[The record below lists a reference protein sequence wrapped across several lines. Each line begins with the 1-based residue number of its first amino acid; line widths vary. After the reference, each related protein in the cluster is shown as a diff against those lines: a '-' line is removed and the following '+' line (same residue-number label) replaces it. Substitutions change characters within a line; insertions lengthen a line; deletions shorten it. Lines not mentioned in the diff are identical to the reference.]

1 MSGFLTEVALQLKAN
16 LSFLL
21 GLGGMFTIAKSLLTG
36 LFLLPK
42 GKNLRPTLK
51 ADASILRR
59 WLYLLAA
66 ASAGLL
72 VAAGLLYF
80 VGPVSTIDAEALKRP
95 GQLITIPQRWAIAVL
110 IAIAIAILLCDALSS
125 VYRYRLGQIIAKAD

>member
-1 MSGFLTEVALQLKAN
+1 MRGLLTEVALQLKGN

-42 GKNLRPTLK
+42 GTKLRPTLEV
-51 ADASILRR
+51 DASKFRR

-66 ASAGLL
+66 LSAVLL
-72 VAAGLLYF
+72 IAAALLYF
-80 VGPVSTIDAEALKRP
+80 IGPIAAIDLETLKRSAP
-95 GQLITIPQRWAIAVL
+95 SITIPQQWAMAGLIL
-110 IAIAIAILLCDALSS
+110 IAILILLCDALSS
-125 VYRYRLGQIIAKAD
+125 VCRYRLSQIVAKAD

>member
-1 MSGFLTEVALQLKAN
+1 MRGLLTEVALQLKGS

-42 GKNLRPTLK
+42 GTKLRPTLE
-51 ADASILRR
+51 ADASKFRS

-66 ASAGLL
+66 LSAILL
-72 VAAGLLYF
+72 IAAALLYF
-80 VGPVSTIDAEALKRP
+80 VGPIAAIDVEALKRGSQP
-95 GQLITIPQRWAIAVL
+95 VTIPQQWAIAGLIL
-110 IAIAIAILLCDALSS
+110 IAILILLCDALSS
-125 VYRYRLGQIIAKAD
+125 VCRYRLSQIVAKGD